1 MDRFRVAHIS
11 AGLAF
16 LIFGLWFGGL
26 SGERRFK
33 GRRHCA

>member
-16 LIFGLWFGGL
+16 LIFGLWWVVAAYPA
-26 SGERRFK
+26 K
-33 GRRHCA
+33 DD